1 VVLQGPLRINTGLSN
16 IATRIAGLDPEFE
29 PGTKKL
35 QVRPKIDPPGKLAKD
50 YNHDLWLDRA
60 REFQTAA
67 SKVTTEWG
75 TVDSSINDLPPGQV
89 YDARGSAKNFC
100 QREGRCNVGCLP
112 GARHTLNKQLMNAAI
127 GRPKEPDLPAVLG
140 DQLKIEALAEV
151 DSIRALSGDG
161 YEVLYIVR
169 DEKNNSKTTRRSV
182 KARQV
187 IVAAGSLGTT
197 EILLRSKAK
206 GGLPNLS
213 DRLGYGF
220 STNGDWVGFIEKT
233 RQWISLS
240 RGPVTTS
247 YAHFHTK
254 DPGTGGN
261 PEHFHTVE
269 DQGIPRPF
277 GAIAGAGVS
286 LIRSL
291 GRGRKSFFFIAMKI
305 LRVAVQRLLSIFK
318 NAREQQDF
326 FRDEEELIG
335 RMMCVVAQG
344 RERSVGQF
352 RLGTAP
358 RDTPLRVERDDGKE
372 FWEDP
377 IYDHIKATLKRM
389 APHFDAS
396 PDADFSN
403 PLIEK
408 SIGDVAPTSIG
419 TSHPLGGCRMGKTA
433 ADGVVDEYGR
443 VFGYPGLYVSDAAII
458 PAALGVNP
466 SMTITALAL
475 RVADKMI
482 ASLP

>member
-1 VVLQGPLRINTGLSN
+1 
-16 IATRIAGLDPEFE
+16 
-29 PGTKKL
+29 
-35 QVRPKIDPPGKLAKD
+35 
-50 YNHDLWLDRA
+50 
-60 REFQTAA
+60 
-67 SKVTTEWG
+67 
-75 TVDSSINDLPPGQV
+75 
-89 YDARGSAKNFC
+89 
-100 QREGRCNVGCLP
+100 
-112 GARHTLNKQLMNAAI
+112 MNAAL
-127 GRPKEPDLPAVLG
+127 GLPKEPDKPAVLG
-140 DQLKIEALAEV
+140 EQLKIEALAEV
-151 DSIRALSGDG
+151 DHIRALSGGG

-169 DEKNNSKTTRRSV
+169 DAKNNSKTTAHSV

-187 IVAAGSLGTT
+187 IVAAGSLGTS

-213 DRLGYGF
+213 DRVGYGF

-247 YAHFHTK
+247 YAHFHTE
-254 DPGTGGN
+254 DPGTGGK
-261 PEHFHTVE
+261 PEFFHTVE
-269 DQGIPRPF
+269 DQGIPQPF
-277 GAIAGAGVS
+277 GAITGAGVS

-291 GRGRKSFFFIAMKI
+291 GRGRRSFFFIAMKI

-326 FRDEEELIG
+326 FRGEEELIG

-352 RLGTAP
+352 RLGSGN
-358 RDTPLRVERDDGKE
+358 RDTPLRVKRDDGKE

-377 IYDHIKATLKRM
+377 IYDHIRASLKRM
-389 APHFDAS
+389 APHFDAT
-396 PDADFSN
+396 PGADFTN

-408 SIGDVAPTSIG
+408 SIGEVAPTSIG

-443 VFGYPGLYVSDAAII
+443 AFGYPGLYVSDAAII

-466 SMTITALAL
+466 SLTITALAL
-475 RVADKMI
+475 RISDNIIHA
-482 ASLP
+482 LPPVPPPS